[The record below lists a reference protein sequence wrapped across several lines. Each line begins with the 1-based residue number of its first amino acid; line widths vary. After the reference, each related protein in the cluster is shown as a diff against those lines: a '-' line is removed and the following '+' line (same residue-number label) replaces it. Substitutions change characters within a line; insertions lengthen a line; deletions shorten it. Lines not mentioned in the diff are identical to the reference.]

1 MTVNESRKTGLEGFR
16 VSRKNAGK
24 NLASDDDNDNRLGQ
38 RF

>member
-16 VSRKNAGK
+16 VSRKNASK
-24 NLASDDDNDNRLGQ
+24 NLAIDDDYDNRLGK

>member
-1 MTVNESRKTGLEGFR
+1 MTVNESRETGLEGFR

-24 NLASDDDNDNRLGQ
+24 NLAIDDDYGNRLDQ